1 MKNMN
6 DLKNEEIKRVKKI
19 ILTDAAVIFSTLR
32 ALKENGIK
40 TDETTAKQAKF
51 DELVL
56 LLDLLYDVNQERVK
70 DVIRR
75 ATTQGLGRI
84 DYRLIQFEMGIE

>member
-1 MKNMN
+1 MKKYEE
-6 DLKNEEIKRVKKI
+6 LKNEEIKRVKKI
-19 ILTDAAVIFSTLR
+19 ILTDAAVIYSTLR
-32 ALKENGIK
+32 ALKENGIS
-40 TDETTAKQAKF
+40 TDEVAAKQAKF
-51 DELVL
+51 DELIL

-75 ATTQGLGRI
+75 ATTHGLGCI